1 MKTRR
6 VFFLMGAIFAS
17 IAPWLLVVSFSGA
30 LEFNYTV
37 LDHAHAMLYG
47 FAGALIVGYLLGKRS
62 DFELILLAVIWGLG
76 RIFETFTSQI
86 EVTYVLY
93 FLFGL
98 VVAYPIASK
107 FLVAKK
113 ATNLLMVPMFIL
125 IGGFPLIDY
134 SINWVLK
141 DKISLEAL
149 VLLIT
154 TLLFFMG
161 GRVITPLLTK
171 ALKDNYQPIAHRV
184 QPRLELATMMLL
196 LASVVLTALNISTQ
210 SVALLCAFAALLI
223 VVRIIRWE
231 PYKVKASQGHLWALF
246 SGYAMLAIGLVMY
259 SVSLYSA
266 TETTSSLHIIML
278 GGLGALSTTIML
290 KTTYGRSELPN
301 ALFYVTASLMVV
313 AGLARYV
320 ASINI
325 DYYTQILAVSGLCW
339 SVAYIITAVYIAKVP
354 RRVAL

>member
-1 MKTRR
+1 MKSRR
-6 VFFLMGAIFAS
+6 VFFLMAAIFAS

-30 LEFNYTV
+30 LEFNYSV

-47 FAGALIVGYLLGKRS
+47 LAGALIVGYLLGRRS
-62 DFELILLAVIWGLG
+62 DFEVVLLAILWCLG
-76 RIFETFTSQI
+76 RVFETFTSLI
-86 EVTYVLY
+86 EITYVLY

-134 SINWVLK
+134 SINWILREN
-141 DKISLEAL
+141 ISLEAL

-171 ALKDNYQPIAHRV
+171 AMKDNYQPVAHRV
-184 QPRLELATMMLL
+184 QPRLELLTMVLL
-196 LASVVLTALNISTQ
+196 LASVVLTALDISQ
-210 SVALLCAFAALLI
+210 ELVALLCGLAAILI
-223 VVRIIRWE
+223 VVRMIRWE

-246 SGYAMLAIGLVMY
+246 TGYLMLAIGLVAY
-259 SVSLYSA
+259 SISLYYG
-266 TETTSSLHIIML
+266 TETTSSLHIVMI

-301 ALFYVTASLMVV
+301 ALFFITASLMAV

-320 ASINI
+320 ASINV
-325 DYYTQILAVSGLCW
+325 DYYTQILAVSALCW

-354 RRVAL
+354 KRVAI